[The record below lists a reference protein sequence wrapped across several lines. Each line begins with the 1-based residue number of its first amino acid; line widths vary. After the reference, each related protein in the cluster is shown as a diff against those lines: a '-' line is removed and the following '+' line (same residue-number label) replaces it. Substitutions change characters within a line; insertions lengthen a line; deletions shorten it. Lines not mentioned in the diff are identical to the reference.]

1 MRRTR
6 YLTCIIACLFALSAC
21 SVDQPTGKKISP
33 FSFVDQNGQ
42 SFGTDDLTETVWVA
56 SFIFT
61 NCNTV
66 CPPMMMEMASLQQIF
81 EEQGLK
87 VEFVSFTVDPEVDSS
102 EVLKQ
107 YIQQFTADE
116 SNWHMLTGYS
126 QKEMEAFAR
135 DEFQTIVQKPDT
147 SNQVIHGTNFYLVD
161 DHGYLVNEYNYMD
174 ESYIDEMLEDIK
186 NIRS

>member
-1 MRRTR
+1 
-6 YLTCIIACLFALSAC
+6 
-21 SVDQPTGKKISP
+21 
-33 FSFVDQNGQ
+33 
-42 SFGTDDLTETVWVA
+42 
-56 SFIFT
+56 
-61 NCNTV
+61 
-66 CPPMMMEMASLQQIF
+66 MMMEMASLQQIF